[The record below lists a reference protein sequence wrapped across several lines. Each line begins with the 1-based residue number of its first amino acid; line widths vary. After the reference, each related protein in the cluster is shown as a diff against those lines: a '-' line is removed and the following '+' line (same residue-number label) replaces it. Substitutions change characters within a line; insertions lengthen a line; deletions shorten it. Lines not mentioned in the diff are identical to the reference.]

1 MNNIHHSLQSLAI
14 NIDKLS
20 FLEGNPRQGDVEAVA
35 KSYKQFGQRKPIVAT
50 TDHVVIAGNHQ
61 LAAARQLGWDK
72 IAVVITDDDE
82 LTAKAFALADNRTA
96 ELGSYDDDLLADLL
110 SEVSSVPELMDS
122 TGFTEDDLFN
132 LIGFDD
138 DTEEEE
144 EIEVPVDPK
153 TKLGDM
159 YKLGNHYLLCGDAT
173 NEDDVKKLIENN
185 TIDLVFTD
193 PPYGM
198 KKEKEGVLNDNLN
211 YEHLLEFN
219 KKWISITFDVLKDNG
234 SWYCW
239 GIDEPLMDI
248 YVHILK
254 PMIKENK
261 ITFRNLITWDKN
273 NGQGQNSDDHKMY
286 ARADE
291 KCLFV
296 ITGVQGFNTNSD
308 NYYNQW
314 DKVRLPLLAE
324 AEKVGLNNKLLKE
337 ITGVG
342 MYGHW
347 FTKSQWTLIPQ
358 EHYEKIQNYYK
369 NKAFKKDYKAFK
381 KDYEAIKKDYQ
392 AIKKDWYETRAY
404 FDNTHENMNNV
415 WHFNRTSQEEKKHT
429 GKHATPKP
437 LELCKRAIKSSSRI
451 KENVFDLFGGSG
463 STLIACEQI
472 ERNCYMMELDP
483 VYCDVIIE
491 RWENLTGQKAE
502 LIEKDQ
508 DES

>member
-14 NIDKLS
+14 DIDKLS

-61 LAAARQLGWDK
+61 LAAARQLGWDR

-122 TGFTEDDLFN
+122 TGFSEDDLFD

-138 DTEEEE
+138 EPEEEQ
-144 EIEVPVDPK
+144 EIEVPVEPK

-173 NEDDVKKLIENN
+173 NEDDVKKLIQNN
-185 TIDLVFTD
+185 QIDLVFTD

-198 KKEKEGVLNDNLN
+198 KKEKDGVLNDNLN

-219 KKWISITFDVLKDNG
+219 KKWISHTFDVLKENG

-261 ITFRNLITWDKN
+261 ITFRNLITWNKFN
-273 NGQGQNSDDHKMY
+273 NQKPTAIEQQRSY
-286 ARADE
+286 VVYDE

-296 ITGVQGFNTNSD
+296 MTGVQGFNNNSD
-308 NYYNQW
+308 NYYEQW
-314 DKVRLPLLAE
+314 DKIRIPLYKE

-358 EHYEKIQNYYK
+358 EHYEKLQNYFR
-369 NKAFKKDYKAFK
+369 NEAFQKDYEAIK
-381 KDYEAIKKDYQ
+381 KDYEAIKKD
-392 AIKKDWYETRAY
+392 WYETRSY
-404 FDNTHENMNNV
+404 FDNTHETYMTSVWNIPPANNDE
-415 WHFNRTSQEEKKHT
+415 RQEI
-429 GKHATPKP
+429 GNHATPKP
-437 LELCKRAIKSSSRI
+437 LDLCKRAIKSSSRI
-451 KENVFDLFGGSG
+451 KENILDLFGGSG

-472 ERNCYMMELDP
+472 QRNCYMMELDP
-483 VYCDVIIE
+483 AYCDVIIE

-502 LIEKDQ
+502 LING
-508 DES
+508 